1 MATPKTSTTKDP
13 VLQEQTRLVRSLE
26 ANLKVITQDPEEL
39 RFRGS
44 LIRKV
49 SADLH
54 SINSSLV
61 TRIYEAVCEIE
72 FASPE
77 LVALRKQLQATI
89 GRQLNLR
96 EHAAPKA

>member
-1 MATPKTSTTKDP
+1 MSTKATTTKDP
-13 VLQEQTRLVRSLE
+13 VLQEQTRLVRAVE
-26 ANLKVITQDPEEL
+26 ANLKVVTQDPEEL
-39 RFRGS
+39 RFRTS

-49 SADLH
+49 SADLPH
-54 SINSSLV
+54 INSSLV

-77 LVALRKQLQATI
+77 IVALRKQLQAAI

-96 EHAAPKA
+96 EHAAPRA